1 MIRQATL
8 CLAVAAV
15 AWTAEVNAQDEVD
28 ATDIPLTEE
37 AAPTPAPLEARLG
50 DRIMAVVGDDLLL
63 ESEWVEQTLILAEQ
77 LGVDRGTPQFDAIA
91 TGAFDQIV
99 RNLVIV
105 SVARRDTTIVIDEE
119 LVLEQVDR
127 EIEQISQR
135 FPSEADFR
143 RELESS
149 QWGSLAAYRADIQDR
164 KRREMLGEA
173 LLEVRRDEIKAPTIS
188 DAEVR
193 AYWDENRAGFGRQ
206 AVTLRFEEITVTLK
220 PAESA
225 RDAARSAAEGVLE
238 ELNGGLDF
246 ASAARQYSGDTS
258 TREDGGDLGWFG
270 RGRMVASFEE
280 AAFDAVGGEL
290 IGPIE
295 SPFGFHIIQVLDQRP
310 EERRA
315 RHILLSFERTAE
327 DRARAQLEAEA
338 MRDLVRAGADI
349 DSLQAIHM
357 PGDSIAGTII
367 DLPASQ
373 LPAIYQRALQDLED
387 GDATVIETASGFSV
401 LVGHGQAGGEE
412 ITFEEIAPRIR
423 QQLEQE
429 QAEEAF
435 VQRLREQVF
444 VDIRVRPERALSDL

>member
-1 MIRQATL
+1 MIRALTL
-8 CLAVAAV
+8 CLALAAV
-15 AWTAEVNAQDEVD
+15 AWTAEVNAQEQVE
-28 ATDIPLTEE
+28 ATEIPLAEE
-37 AAPTPAPLEARLG
+37 AEPTPLSSDRRLG

-77 LGVDRGTPQFDAIA
+77 LGVARGTPQFDLIA
-91 TGAFDQIV
+91 TEAFDQII

-105 SVARRDTTIVIDEE
+105 SVARRDTMIMIDEE

-143 RELESS
+143 RELERS

-173 LLEVRRDEIKAPTIS
+173 LLDIRRDEIKAPTIS

-193 AYWDENRAGFGRQ
+193 AYWDENRAGFGTQ
-206 AVTLRFEEITVTLK
+206 PVTMRFEEITITLR
-220 PAESA
+220 PSESA
-225 RDAARSAAEGVLE
+225 REAARSAAEDVKQELE
-238 ELNGGLDF
+238 AGLDF
-246 ASAARQYSGDTS
+246 TSAARQYSGDTS
-258 TREDGGDLGWFG
+258 TAVEGGDLGWFG

-280 AAFDAVGGEL
+280 AAFGAVGGEL
-290 IGPIE
+290 IGPVE
-295 SPFGFHIIQVLDQRP
+295 SPFGFHIIQVLDERA

-315 RHILLSFERTAE
+315 RHILLSFERTQE
-327 DRARAQLEAEA
+327 DRDRARLEAES
-338 MRDLVRAGADI
+338 MRDLVRGGADV

-357 PGDSIAGTII
+357 PGDSTASARIEF
-367 DLPASQ
+367 PASQ
-373 LPAIYQRALQDLED
+373 LPPLYLRALQELED
-387 GDATVIETASGFSV
+387 GDATVIETATGFSV
-401 LVGHGQAGGEE
+401 LVSRGSGGGEE

-429 QAEEAF
+429 RAEEAF

-444 VDIRVRPERALSDL
+444 VDIRVRPERALADI